1 MRINTFLLLIVF
13 SLTTFAQESVSLRLN
28 PEVGDE
34 FTVTVDQKQDITQT
48 IMGMEQKITQDQAI
62 RVVYECTGVS
72 KDAILMDATIDGVK
86 LSTSGAVGDTDY
98 DSDNPSDEATGQA
111 LVYSAMIGSVLK
123 AEFNVFGQIEKVT
136 GVNAMM
142 EKVADAFDFAEG
154 PERDAFMDEV
164 AKSISD
170 ESFAKDFGASMITF
184 PKEEM
189 SVGDTWT
196 SESTVQT
203 QTLLK
208 VVTTYTVQ
216 EITDDE
222 VVLSVE
228 GNISTDSSSSD
239 PVVVSGMELI
249 YSLGGTQTGS
259 IRIDREKGWVTTST
273 IDLDI
278 SGEVEMMPNA
288 QVPEGLT
295 WPLMIKT
302 TIVTTTE

>member
-1 MRINTFLLLIVF
+1 MRIYTLFLLVVF
-13 SLTTFAQESVSLRLN
+13 SLSSFSQESVSLRLN

-72 KDAILMDATIDGVK
+72 KDAILMDATIDGAK

-216 EITDDE
+216 EITDDQ

-239 PVVVSGMELI
+239 PVVVSGMELV
-249 YSLGGTQTGS
+249 YSLGGTQAGS

-295 WPLMIKT
+295 WPLMIKS